1 MAAIRRST
9 VRLRSLGSGHTSL
22 NLLLS
27 EQSNVRQKRKDCI
40 VSQQS
45 AIKALQKWS
54 QGEHPAI
61 QDVLHQTGELEM
73 LLVDSQRDFV
83 VALKEYKRVYEHI
96 LEMEKKLDL
105 AKKQMAHCMEKE
117 AKMQKEVVKGAKD
130 PELSRERLKQLQD
143 STKLAEAEVDGQQRE
158 TELYKLMSLRA
169 GLLDLSSALESVGKK
184 TSIVAQAQREL
195 AALIPEVN
203 TRQETIP
210 EYIDARDGIRIL
222 CNTKAQIEQNSP
234 SYSTTIAFSPSTTTT
249 DLTNGSR
256 SQQTIKH
263 KSVARLEQQDDS
275 FDSFESD

>member
-1 MAAIRRST
+1 M
-9 VRLRSLGSGHTSL
+9 